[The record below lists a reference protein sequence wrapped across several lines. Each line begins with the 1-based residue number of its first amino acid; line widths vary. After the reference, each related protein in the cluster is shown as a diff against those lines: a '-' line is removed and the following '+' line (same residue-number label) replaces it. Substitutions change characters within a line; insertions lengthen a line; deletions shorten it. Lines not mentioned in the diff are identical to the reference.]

1 MIQAAI
7 VGCGNIA
14 HSHVEGLLAFPDR
27 CRIAALCDIYPEKA
41 EKMLEDSARKA
52 LEGNPDRYTY
62 VLPPEFHVTVSYH
75 KHYDAEG
82 SSYYPGA
89 CRLDPH
95 TIGFQS
101 ADYYEVLRF
110 FHFVL

>member
-41 EKMLEDSARKA
+41 EKMKQKY
-52 LEGNPDRYTY
+52 G
-62 VLPPEFHVTVSYH
+62 
-75 KHYDAEG
+75 
-82 SSYYPGA
+82 
-89 CRLDPH
+89 LD
-95 TIGFQS
+95 
-101 ADYYEVLRF
+101 
-110 FHFVL
+110 

>member
-41 EKMLEDSARKA
+41 EKMKQKYGLTVRFLTTMKKCS
-52 LEGNPDRYTY
+52 
-62 VLPPEFHVTVSYH
+62 PP
-75 KHYDAEG
+75 A
-82 SSYYPGA
+82 
-89 CRLDPH
+89 
-95 TIGFQS
+95 
-101 ADYYEVLRF
+101 
-110 FHFVL
+110 